1 MPVKRPIKTCQTGAA
16 VTGYGLI
23 RYGNLTRALA
33 YVKQWGTDRL
43 GGRQSPFSQVGALL
57 ALVFLLGAPS
67 VQLNEGRVDSGQ
79 RDVNSAGEQIMTG
92 DELTGALRRLDSH
105 DRAGIDRLASAV
117 MEQVRSPLRSVVEL
131 ALSSDKD
138 LSGKARS
145 LLSEVDDL
153 AIVPLLDT
161 AEPDDP
167 FLRVWQMN
175 TLMSAHL
182 ELRDKVVVKLDL
194 MLADKTSIPW
204 RTIEP
209 FEGLPKPS
217 RVCDEAYL
225 VMRRLLNAREEKMQ
239 FLRESEAFL
248 SLSDKEKDA
257 EILKAKKSRVW
268 TNLLG
273 EED

>member
-1 MPVKRPIKTCQTGAA
+1 
-16 VTGYGLI
+16 
-23 RYGNLTRALA
+23 
-33 YVKQWGTDRL
+33 
-43 GGRQSPFSQVGALL
+43 
-57 ALVFLLGAPS
+57 
-67 VQLNEGRVDSGQ
+67 
-79 RDVNSAGEQIMTG
+79 MTG